1 MSKTSSSIHLLGLE
15 IAPGQSAQARLQVAH
30 LHNRTPIEV
39 PVFIEHAIKPGPTL
53 LFLAGIHGD
62 EVNGIEI
69 LRQCIAKGITKPR
82 KGTTICI
89 PVVNVIGYVH
99 NQRDLPDGRDL
110 NRAFP
115 GKKTGSLAAQIAH
128 QLTQWVLPHTDLVV
142 DFHTGGAQ
150 RFNAPQIRLSQ
161 DDPELLKKANVFGA
175 PFIIHSKPTPKSLR
189 HTCDKKGIPLLLF
202 EGGKSNDITPSVS
215 NTGVNGIKR
224 LMYELKMLSPK
235 FTVSK
240 PKYKSIEIVNSSW
253 IRAGSSGMFKPLIE
267 VGRWTE
273 KGANIGQLS
282 DPYGQSS
289 ISVLAPNA
297 GYIFNVNQAPTVYQG
312 DALFHIST
320 DIRNGQNEG

>member
-115 GKKTGSLAAQIAH
+115 GKKNGLIGRSNCASTH
-128 QLTQWVLPHTDLVV
+128 PV
-142 DFHTGGAQ
+142 GAPSH
-150 RFNAPQIRLSQ
+150 RFSRRLS
-161 DDPELLKKANVFGA
+161 
-175 PFIIHSKPTPKSLR
+175 
-189 HTCDKKGIPLLLF
+189 
-202 EGGKSNDITPSVS
+202 
-215 NTGVNGIKR
+215 
-224 LMYELKMLSPK
+224 Y
-235 FTVSK
+235 
-240 PKYKSIEIVNSSW
+240 
-253 IRAGSSGMFKPLIE
+253 
-267 VGRWTE
+267 RWR
-273 KGANIGQLS
+273 
-282 DPYGQSS
+282 
-289 ISVLAPNA
+289 
-297 GYIFNVNQAPTVYQG
+297 
-312 DALFHIST
+312 ST
-320 DIRNGQNEG
+320 F